1 MRIMRE
7 YVATMPAGMCPT
19 QFVPMYQESHH
30 TSFDVLLQ
38 IIATMQI
45 KTKRYEKT

>member
-7 YVATMPAGMCPT
+7 YVATMPAGTYPT

-30 TSFDVLLQ
+30 TSFDVLNKPLTL
-38 IIATMQI
+38 IMND
-45 KTKRYEKT
+45 